1 MRTKKPTSLLLV
13 IMIVGSLG
21 LVSCSSGGNSSGSSG
36 EGGNSGSVSATSIS
50 TASVVELFEKAGIT
64 FAKADSV
71 PTASITVT
79 VRNIEQVTSSK
90 ITYWNNDY
98 GFAITLPKSWEGFT
112 LYQQEWKGYLA
123 TATPSEKPAETGPI
137 LVFRNPQWTAS
148 EPYQDIP
155 IMVFT
160 PTAWAQVES
169 EELSVSAAPMPP
181 TKLGENSHYV
191 FALPARYNYAYPKGW
206 EEVDQIMKSNPLSMD
221 PTFQTK
227 QTSGYMVAEVWVE
240 AEMETSS
247 SNDWRVAQVQTWLDK
262 NKYYLTEGQVAAV
275 QDWIKSKTPKQCMKN
290 DPLCVSQSSTGYW
303 GYRLYSPSL
312 EEASKGNYD
321 VWFWTDIDK
330 LPQGEITN
338 WEPTILIHL
347 GISPEET
354 LKEVFERVAIPSND
368 RNCK

>member
-1 MRTKKPTSLLLV
+1 MRTKKLTSLLLV

-36 EGGNSGSVSATSIS
+36 EGGNSGTVSAASLT
-50 TASVVELFEKAGIT
+50 TASVIELFEKAGIT

-90 ITYWNNDY
+90 ISYWNNDY

-112 LYQQEWKGYLA
+112 LYQQDWKGYLA
-123 TATPSEKPAETGPI
+123 TANASEKPAENGPI

-160 PTAWAQVES
+160 PTVWAQVES

-181 TKLGENSHYV
+181 TKLGENDHYV
-191 FALPARYNYAYPKGW
+191 FALPARYNYAFPKGW

-221 PTFQTK
+221 PTFDTK
-227 QTSGYMVAEVWVE
+227 QTSGYVVAEVWIE
-240 AEMETSS
+240 AETETSS
-247 SNDWRVAQVQTWLDK
+247 STDWRVAQVQTWLDK
-262 NKYYLTEGQVAAV
+262 NKYYLTQGQVAAV
-275 QDWIKSKTPKQCMKN
+275 QDWIKNKAPKQCMKN

-303 GYRLYSPSL
+303 SYRLYSPSL
-312 EEASKGNYD
+312 DEASKGNYD
-321 VWFWTDIDK
+321 VWFWTDVDK

-338 WEPTILIHL
+338 WEPDVLIHW
-347 GISPEET
+347 GISPEEIF
-354 LKEVFERVAIPSND
+354 KEVFELVSIKSNG
-368 RNCK
+368 